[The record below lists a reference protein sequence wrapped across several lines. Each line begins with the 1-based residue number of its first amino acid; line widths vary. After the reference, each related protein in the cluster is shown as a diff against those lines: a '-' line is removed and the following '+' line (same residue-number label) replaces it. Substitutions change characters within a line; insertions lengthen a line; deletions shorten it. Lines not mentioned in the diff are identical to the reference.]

1 VAVHEKKGGIKER
14 GKERWTD
21 LMAIFI
27 AAQKAPDCPWH
38 CGITSDRK
46 AWILVSI
53 LSSRS
58 SLESMSG
65 VSKPL
70 IT

>member
-1 VAVHEKKGGIKER
+1 MEKER
-14 GKERWTD
+14 ERALAD
-21 LMAIFI
+21 PMPICI
-27 AAQKAPDCPWH
+27 AAQKPAAWSWH
-38 CGITSDRK
+38 CGITNDRN
-46 AWILVSI
+46 AWILVSS

-70 IT
+70 RT